1 MKKLN
6 TIIFPFLAILALTGC
21 DRSKDPDPVPE
32 QTGVTFT
39 CSFQDPASE
48 IMPSKWVTGQ
58 EVSVTIVA
66 SGKAETSSAKVSD
79 VSSDGKTAKISFP
92 SKKASDVSAI
102 YAYLPNT
109 GVKGMNATDAWTVND
124 MNNSMVQVPSVT
136 VSAGSAQAKTL
147 VFKNIFALLK
157 FEVTDSKTSYVEFS
171 GNDGEVVSKDVLI
184 STNYSVSDASA
195 PAFESSTTIK
205 KNISGVGTYYIGLF
219 PGLKLSKG
227 YTLKSFDAQGNQL
240 NQALSDGALTIS
252 GGSVYEAADFGEYK
266 PEITFT
272 ATFADASSEDFKS
285 SWAEG
290 DKINVVSV
298 KNREYSEETLTAGNI
313 SSDGKTATFTSAGSL
328 IAGAKYYAYLP
339 GRGVSGY
346 REEPPTGWLV
356 GNLEGKEDAIP
367 SVTVASCEDGS
378 NSFVLQNAYSL
389 VKFKTEDNRFKSAIL
404 TGNNGE
410 KFDMSSYVKF
420 GGVTA
425 FGNENPGTQETRTFS
440 EPGTYYIGI
449 RPGITFSKG
458 YTLTGYDA
466 DGKLLGAIK
475 TSAYV
480 KFDGGTV
487 LDAGTIKPSRP
498 VTISDAFDESHV
510 VASFAVISDIH
521 INNRSSVETVS
532 PVDKFT
538 KALNQCTS
546 MARNHG
552 SEGLDAVLVVG
563 DFIDTPNSTS
573 QLSTFKSAYESV
585 FDPTAI
591 PMFYTIGNHEMPNY
605 AWPSNMVAASKYI
618 RNGLGSNYYLV
629 DVDKEMSENYECREA
644 VLGGYHVLAITPNGD
659 QPISYD
665 SKATEWLDSRLKAL
679 TEENPGQYVIVLTHP
694 MMTGTVYGSLLGEL
708 DNSGIWN
715 STLPGYWASDA
726 LTPILKKY
734 PQAVVFGGHLHF
746 PLADPR
752 SIWQG
757 DFTAVGCG
765 SVRYMA
771 CENGHYLHMRSA
783 TVMNDSYQVSSGN
796 FVQFDW
802 NGNMRIYQMDFTN
815 GAVYR
820 NAPYELKYP
829 DAAKSNLKKFSHQAL
844 SLANGK
850 PSVSS
855 LTISDASA
863 SSFTAAFPAGTDD
876 EFVHHY
882 VLTVSKGSVKVG
894 EAKIMSDFY
903 LYPTASSMKKT
914 YSETIKASDLGL
926 ASFEPGTY
934 TVSLRAYDSWDAES
948 DAVTAT
954 MTLGTNSAW
963 VSDAAGSKS
972 IVGGDGTATQDFLSY
987 SGGVL
992 SWTANTTGKPRSAA
1006 ITLPNG
1012 SVFSLTQIGP
1022 DDFKGNWTFTA
1033 KVFAGT
1039 GADKSKDAAPWTV
1052 TIGKPLK
1059 SESLTYANDSKIYVN
1074 NIGITGLY
1082 DNAVL
1087 DGCVDIDYDAQTVRV
1102 GLFLDC
1108 RDDAGQLIS
1117 SSSSASNG
1125 KYAIFG
1131 PELVSQT
1138 SATWGKPW
1146 FFNETDLGTP
1156 DYTWMWL
1163 AVSSDFSKLSYANRT
1178 SATRVLDSVSQYS
1191 GSAKYIGGITV
1202 VINSSNAFNHASV
1215 GAAQAGGYANVFQM
1229 NSSTDALQLVRQ

>member
-1012 SVFSLTQIGP
+1012 SVFSLTQIVP

>member
-6 TIIFPFLAILALTGC
+6 TIIFPLFAILALTGC
-21 DRSKDPDPVPE
+21 KGSEDPKPE
-32 QTGVTFT
+32 HAGAAFT
-39 CSFQDPASE
+39 CSFQDPTSE
-48 IMPSKWVTGQ
+48 VMPSKWVSGQ
-58 EVSVTIVA
+58 EIMVTMVTDGKTA
-66 SGKAETSSAKVSD
+66 SSSAKVSE
-79 VSSDGKTAKISFP
+79 VSSDGKTAKIDFP
-92 SKKASDVSAI
+92 SMNASEISAI

-109 GVKGMNATDAWTVND
+109 GVKSMNGTDAWTVND
-124 MNNSMVQVPSVT
+124 MNNSSIQVPSVT
-136 VSAGSAQAKTL
+136 VSTGSVQNKTL
-147 VFKNIFALLK
+147 AFRNIFAVLK

-171 GNDGEVVSKDVLI
+171 GNDVEVVGKDVLI
-184 STNYSVSDASA
+184 STNYSASDASA
-195 PAFESSTTIK
+195 PAFEPSTVIR
-205 KNISGVGTYYIGLF
+205 KNISGTGTYYIGLF
-219 PGLKLSKG
+219 PGLKLNKG
-227 YTLKSFDAQGNQL
+227 YALKSFDAQGNQL
-240 NQALSDGALTIS
+240 NQALSEGALTIS
-252 GGSVYEAADFGEYK
+252 GGSVHSAVAFGEYK

-298 KNREYSEETLTAGNI
+298 KNREYSEETLTAGSI
-313 SSDGKTATFTSAGSL
+313 SSDGKTASFTSAGSL
-328 IAGAKYYAYLP
+328 MAGAKYYAYLP
-339 GRGVSGY
+339 GSGVAGY
-346 REEPPTGWLV
+346 REEPPTAWHV

-378 NSFVLQNAYSL
+378 NSFVFQNAYSL
-389 VKFKTEDNRFKSAIL
+389 IKFKVEDSRFKSVTL

-410 KFDMSSYVKF
+410 KFDMASYVKF

-425 FGNENPGTQETRTFS
+425 YGNDNPGTKESRSFD
-440 EPGTYYIGI
+440 EPGTYYLGI
-449 RPGITFSKG
+449 RPGISFSKG
-458 YTLTGYDA
+458 FTLTGYDA
-466 DGKLLGAIK
+466 DGAEIGTLK

-487 LDAGTIKPSRP
+487 LDAGTLNPSKPI
-498 VTISDAFDESHV
+498 TISDVFDESHV
-510 VASFAVISDIH
+510 VASFAVISDVH
-521 INNRSSVETVS
+521 INANKSSGEAVGS
-532 PVDKFT
+532 VDKF
-538 KALNQCTS
+538 KNALNQCNA
-546 MARNHG
+546 MAKQHG
-552 SEGLDAVLVVG
+552 ADGLDGVLVVG
-563 DFIDTPNSTS
+563 DFIDSPNSAS
-573 QLSTFKSAYESV
+573 QLNSFKNAYESI
-585 FDPTAI
+585 FDPVQV
-591 PMFYTIGNHEMPNY
+591 PMFYAVGNHEMPGY
-605 AWPSNMVAASKYI
+605 AWPSNMVAAAKYI
-618 RNGLGSNYYLV
+618 RNGLGSKYYLV
-629 DVDKEMSENYECREA
+629 DADKGMSENYECREA
-644 VLGGYHVLAITPNGD
+644 ILGGIHVLAISPDGD

-665 SKATEWLDSRLKAL
+665 AKAAEWLDSRLKAL

-1012 SVFSLTQIGP
+1012 SVFSLTQIVP